1 MLTQVQTANAE
12 KNSFQEESEQ
22 LKNQNGLYKGQ
33 VDDANK
39 RLQDR
44 EARNEELNVRLGKSS
59 DTEMSLQKTNADL
72 VNQIDAIKTELHN
85 RDDKLNRLQTELANQ
100 KAELIDQTKLN
111 NHGAIQISAQ
121 SKLIE
126 HLETSKHGL
135 EQHLEA
141 RNLQCEATE
150 KQSEQQLAA
159 EAEKSAHAKSLVDKM
174 SADVEKLTAAK
185 ELCSQLLSD
194 KQRQHDEFMST
205 TEHASERQIRD
216 RQQVEASNTTLNKEL
231 SNMHDKVQGLEQ
243 DQEHSQAEIR
253 ELKRE
258 KVQLQL
264 LNQNLTARH
273 NVTETQESLRKSGG
287 QGRGILRKSIQ
298 FEEPTKITQADRA
311 ACAASSKCDA
321 TTQEQ
326 QDQLET
332 VRAADEAEVE
342 VAARASEA
350 ARTEA
355 AVAQAECCKPKI
367 SSRGKTISCAA
378 GSVSTTKPNQ
388 TQNMVPV
395 QRVKPTRMTSQ
406 ARGRVFKKSRMQPDV
421 MKQTRNLAVAQTKLK
436 NTSRPKIKAKKPTNM
451 RKFGGANSAH
461 HSDDDMFSQDNVF
474 DFE

>member
-194 KQRQHDEFMST
+194 KQRQHDEFVST

-216 RQQVEASNTTLNKEL
+216 RQQVEASNTTLKKEL

-273 NVTETQESLRKSGG
+273 NVTETKESLRKSGG

-298 FEEPTKITQADRA
+298 
-311 ACAASSKCDA
+311 CDA